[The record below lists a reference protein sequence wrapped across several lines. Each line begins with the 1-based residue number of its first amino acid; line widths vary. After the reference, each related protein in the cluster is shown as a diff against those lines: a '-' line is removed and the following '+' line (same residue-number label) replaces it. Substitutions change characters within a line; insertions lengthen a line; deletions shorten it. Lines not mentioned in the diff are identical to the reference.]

1 MSSLYLTEQGSKVR
15 KLEGR
20 VIVEKDGLEIF
31 EIPYNKI
38 ERVIII
44 GNVQITT
51 QVLSLFFELG
61 IPIAFLTMG
70 GRLKGIVEP
79 LLSKNIKRRIEQ
91 YSTLDE
97 PEFIL
102 KICKSIVYAKLWNQ
116 KEVLKR
122 WVSRR
127 EINCDKEIERYDF
140 LLNSV
145 ENKNSKNGLM
155 GIEGIGSAIYFEIFG
170 KVINREN
177 FVRKKHPPEDPIN
190 AILSYGYAVLLS
202 ECITQLRIAGLDP
215 YIGFYH
221 IIRPSRPALALDFM
235 EFLRS
240 PVVDTGV
247 VEMISRDKINIEED
261 FERDEEE
268 GRIILNSN
276 GKRKFFTYY
285 DNRISHYR
293 KKISDYSNELAISIL
308 NRSEFKAYR
317 LE

>member
-15 KLEGR
+15 KIEGR
-20 VIVEKDGLEIF
+20 VVVEKDGLEIF

-51 QVLSLFFELG
+51 QALSLFLELG
-61 IPIAFLTMG
+61 IPIAFLSIE

-97 PEFIL
+97 PEFVL
-102 KICKSIVYAKLWNQ
+102 NICKSIVYAKLWNQ
-116 KEVLKR
+116 RSILKR
-122 WVSRR
+122 WISRR
-127 EINCDKEIERYDF
+127 DMECSTGIERFDS
-140 LLNSV
+140 LLDSV
-145 ENKNSKNGLM
+145 KYKNGKNGLM
-155 GIEGIGSAIYFEIFG
+155 GLEGVGSAIYFEVFG

-177 FVRKKHPPEDPIN
+177 FIRKKHPPVDPVN
-190 AILSYGYAVLLS
+190 ALLSYGYAVLLS
-202 ECITQLRIAGLDP
+202 ECITHLRIAGLDP
-215 YIGFYH
+215 YIGYYH

-235 EFLRS
+235 EFLRA

-247 VEMISRDKINIEED
+247 VEMISRNIINIEED
-261 FERDEEE
+261 FEKDENEE
-268 GRIILNSN
+268 RIILNRN

-293 KKISDYSNELAISIL
+293 KIISDYSNELANAIL
-308 NRSEFKAYR
+308 NRSQFTAYKV
-317 LE
+317 E